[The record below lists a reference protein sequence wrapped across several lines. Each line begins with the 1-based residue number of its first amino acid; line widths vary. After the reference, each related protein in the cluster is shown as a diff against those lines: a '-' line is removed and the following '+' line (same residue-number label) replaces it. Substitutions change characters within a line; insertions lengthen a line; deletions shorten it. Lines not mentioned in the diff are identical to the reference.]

1 MAANSNDDPQSG
13 FFLAAQEFARAL
25 GVDVEVFLAQYLQQ
39 ATDMAAADP
48 DCLKSTEIQLLLQ
61 EGVLATDRIAHI
73 ENCMACTA
81 MAETIVPEGS
91 NLADYLSSAK
101 LRAEERLQRNKRT
114 WLQSRLS
121 IDGRIVLQGVTRRV
135 SNVAVVDDLN
145 LSVESGEICALL
157 GPQGSGTSTVLRI
170 IAGLEPVDE
179 GSIVLDGTDVTP
191 IPAGRRRVASVL
203 DSASLQSHLTVGE
216 NIASAYKFKRTDGA
230 RALADEIVVMLDLEG
245 VMGQTPASLSDA
257 QRARVVL
264 ARALFND
271 PKLLLFDSM
280 PLKGEASTLSAFWAE
295 IAELHRELGP
305 TMVISTN
312 DQAEAMRL
320 ADQICVLLNGR
331 VLQTGK
337 PEDLYARP
345 DNRAVAG
352 LIGYPPMNF
361 LPVTPLGKTGNA
373 FSLSIAG
380 AEDITVS
387 SRFPID
393 AATPAPHAVGIRPE
407 HVLLTDPHSSGA
419 ELAGT
424 VIAIAR
430 GGDTATVTVATDAGE
445 VIAGGTAAEMR
456 KPGDR
461 IGLILPREQLH
472 VFAHDGRTL

>member
-1 MAANSNDDPQSG
+1 MAANSNDDPQSE

-25 GVDVEVFLAQYLQQ
+25 GVDVEVLLAQYLQE
-39 ATDMAAADP
+39 ATDTAAADP
-48 DCLKSTEIQLLLQ
+48 DCLKSTEIQLFLQ
-61 EGVLATDRIAHI
+61 DGVLAADRIAHI

-101 LRAEERLQRNKRT
+101 LQAEERLQRNKST

-157 GPQGSGTSTVLRI
+157 GPKGSGTSIVLRM
-170 IAGLEPVDE
+170 IAGLEPVDA
-179 GSIVLDGTDVTP
+179 GSVILDGTDVTH

-203 DSASLQSHLTVGE
+203 DSASLQSHLSVGE
-216 NIASAYKFKRTDGA
+216 NIASAFEFKRTYGA
-230 RALADEIVVMLDLEG
+230 RALADEIVVLLDLEG

-264 ARALFND
+264 ARALVSD
-271 PKLLLFDSM
+271 PRLLLFDSR
-280 PLKGEASTLSAFWAE
+280 PLKGDISSLWLE

-305 TMVISTN
+305 TMVISTH

-320 ADQICVLLNGR
+320 ADRICVLLNGR
-331 VLQTGK
+331 VLQTGR
-337 PEDLYARP
+337 PEDLYKRP

-352 LIGYPPMNF
+352 LIGYPQMNF
-361 LPVTPLGKTGNA
+361 LPVTTLGNTGNT

-380 AEDITVS
+380 VEDITVS

-407 HVLLTDPHSSGA
+407 HVLLTDLNSSGV

-424 VIAIAR
+424 VVAIAR
-430 GGDTATVTVATDAGE
+430 AGDTATVTVATDAGQ
-445 VIAGGTAAEMR
+445 VIAGGTAAEMG
-456 KPGDR
+456 KIGER
-461 IGLILPREQLH
+461 IGLILLREQLH
-472 VFAHDGRTL
+472 VFAEDGRAI